1 MARKTK
7 PVKPLIWVFCEGE
20 SEQAYTD
27 YLKRIFSDV
36 AVLRRPPDTGLFE
49 EAEAKFSKS
58 PKYKNSIDVTDE
70 IWFFYDV
77 EEKDIPK
84 WDGRLAIIKKL
95 RRLRKKQEIRVRLL
109 MTSGCIE
116 YWFMLHFKYY
126 MPKLVTVPEKEKVI
140 NEVKKLIPTYTKGN
154 YAAIEKIAV
163 NYHTAVDNSRKT
175 VKALL
180 SDGLPELEDTDV
192 RNQWLNTKSM
202 TFSNV
207 YEAIEFLQRLAYLIT
222 E

>member
-1 MARKTK
+1 MPRKVK
-7 PVKPLIWVFCEGE
+7 SAKPLIYVFCEGE

-27 YLKRIFSDV
+27 YLKKTFSDV
-36 AVLRRPPDTGLFE
+36 AVLKRPPDTGLFE

-84 WDGRLAIIKKL
+84 WNDRFTIIKKL
-95 RRLRKKQEIRVRLL
+95 RKLRKKQGIRVRLL

-116 YWFMLHFKYY
+116 YWFMLHYKYY
-126 MPKLVTVPEKEKVI
+126 TPKLITVPEKEKVI
-140 NEVKKLIPTYTKGN
+140 NEVKKLIPTYVKGN
-154 YAAIEKIAV
+154 SAATEKIAV
-163 NYHTAVDNSRKT
+163 NYQKAVENSKKT

-180 SDGLPELEDTDV
+180 PDGLPGIDDTDI
-192 RNQWLNTKSM
+192 RNQWLNTKSV

-207 YEAIEFLQRLAYLIT
+207 YEAIEFLQNCG
-222 E
+222 

>member
-1 MARKTK
+1 MPRKVK
-7 PVKPLIWVFCEGE
+7 SAKPLIYVFCE

-27 YLKRIFSDV
+27 YLKKTFSDV
-36 AVLRRPPDTGLFE
+36 AVLKRPPDTGLFE

-84 WDGRLAIIKKL
+84 WNDRFTIIKKL
-95 RRLRKKQEIRVRLL
+95 RKLRKKQGIRVRLL

-116 YWFMLHFKYY
+116 YWFMLHYKYY
-126 MPKLVTVPEKEKVI
+126 TPKLITVPEKEKVI
-140 NEVKKLIPTYTKGN
+140 NEVKKLIPTYVKGN
-154 YAAIEKIAV
+154 SAATEKIAV
-163 NYHTAVDNSRKT
+163 NYQKAVENSKKT

-180 SDGLPELEDTDV
+180 PDGLPGIDDTDV
-192 RNQWLNTKSM
+192 RNQWLNTKSV

-207 YEAIEFLQRLAYLIT
+207 YEAIEFLQNCG
-222 E
+222 